1 MKHTGILL
9 SILQYYPNIQSH
21 INITH
26 FLEGIGVRT
35 YVSWKFCA
43 HLSE

>member
-1 MKHTGILL
+1 MMHTDILL
-9 SILQYYPNIQSH
+9 GMLQCYPNIQSN

-26 FLEGIGVRT
+26 FLEGICVRT
-35 YVSWKFCA
+35 YVPWKFCA